1 MTIANATLKEQI
13 LAELDHLSEA
23 ALVETLAY
31 VQSLSRNLQSGSF
44 QMASPEE
51 AMQAYL
57 ASEKE
62 HEEVYTRL
70 ANS

>member
-1 MTIANATLKEQI
+1 MTIATATLKEQI
-13 LAELDHLSEA
+13 LAELDHLPEA
-23 ALVETLAY
+23 ALVETLAC
-31 VQSLSRNLQSGSF
+31 VQSLSGNL

>member
-13 LAELDHLSEA
+13 LAELDHLSDD
-23 ALVETLAY
+23 ALVEILAY
-31 VQSLSRNLQSGSF
+31 VQSLSGNF

>member
-1 MTIANATLKEQI
+1 MTTATLKAQI
-13 LAELDHLSEA
+13 LAELDHLSLE

-31 VQSLSRNLQSGSF
+31 VQALNASPQI
-44 QMASPEE
+44 ASPEE

-57 ASEKE
+57 ASEQE
-62 HEEVYTRL
+62 YDEVYTRL